1 MVRKVPILCTV
12 ASLLFS
18 LKAATPLVTQY
29 IAPVDNPTWENRV
42 LTAEYGTGAGF
53 KYTVCKSTWDGK
65 TWYNFFILVQDQGN
79 DHPYFRAWSNWL
91 RFTLNGDSHD
101 LADNYTWN
109 RSAASRERFLYQANF
124 KSTGGFESA
133 NDHHKT
139 IAIGAGTINQVFDEN
154 GDDTT
159 SSGAAYVQCV
169 HTDWVYRV
177 AFDANGGSGTMG
189 DFVFTNSAALP
200 ANAFTRAGY
209 GFTGWNTAADASGA
223 TYANKAGVARDLT
236 LYAQWKAK
244 SYTVTFDANGG
255 TTSTSS
261 KTVTYDATYGT
272 LPEPVRTGYSFGG
285 WFTAA
290 SGGSKV
296 TASSTVAITAAQTL
310 YAHWTANTYAITLNR
325 QGGSGGDSTVT
336 ATYDAAMPAIAVPTR
351 AGYTFGGFYAETGG
365 EGTQYY
371 TASGKS
377 ACKWNKTSTTTLYA
391 KWTPKSYTV
400 NFNANGGTASVASKT
415 VTYDATYG
423 ELPAPTRTGYSFNG
437 WFTAESGGL
446 KVTDSSKVAIA
457 AEHTLYAQWT
467 VNTYT
472 ITLNRQSGSGGDSF
486 ATAAYGAAMPVIE
499 VPTRTGYTFGGYYT
513 NADGGGTQYYK
524 ASGTSARKWDKTVAT
539 TLYAKWTANSYAVTF
554 NANGGTTPTSSKTVT
569 YDAVYGTLP
578 APTRTGYSF
587 GGWFTSASGG
597 SKVTESA
604 TVSITAAQTL
614 YAHWTANS
622 YTVTFNANGGTTPTS
637 SKTVTYDAVY
647 GALPTP
653 TRAGYSFGGWFTA
666 ASGGS
671 KVTESDTASITA
683 AQTLFAHWSA
693 NNYTITFNANG
704 GTTPTSSKTV
714 TYDATY
720 GALPTPTREGYS
732 FGGWFTAASGGS
744 KVTASSNVSI
754 TVAQTLYAHWTGKA
768 YEILFDNDF
777 SWNAYIKTA
786 SYSATKGTLTKN
798 WVTLTTGADEAYSS
812 TSRGTGDGYYCIA
825 VGETEYIFTCSIDK
839 LGDNTS
845 IGNMIVYYVAHKADK
860 TVMLDGSRDYRRIT
874 NSATEGDR
882 YYGTFTPPAGT
893 KYIQIFF
900 HLQGAGKTGR
910 FVAPCIYKSDPY
922 GKTSLTRGNH
932 RKTFA
937 FSDAS
942 NATFESCL
950 NSGNTWPTVTR
961 TGYSFTGWFT
971 AESSGGATYSKTSK
985 PVAGDLRLWSRWTVN
1000 TYTITLNRQSGSG
1013 GDSSATATYDA
1024 AMPEIEVPTRT
1035 GYTFG
1040 GYYTGTG
1047 GGGTQYYTASGTRAR
1062 KWDKTVATTLYAKW
1076 TANSYTV
1083 TFDANGGTTP
1093 TSSKTVTYDATYGAL
1108 PTPVRTGYS
1117 FGGWF
1122 TSASGGAEVTES
1134 TKVSI
1139 TAAQT
1144 LYAHWSANTYTVT
1157 FDANGGSV
1165 SPTSRS
1171 VTFGGKYSLPTPTR
1185 TGYAFTGWYTS
1196 TDSGAQLVD
1205 SDTIATATMD
1215 HALYAH
1221 WSPNSYE
1228 VEFMANGGNGEMAG
1242 EPFKYDEMKPLSSNQ
1257 YARTG
1262 YTFAGWSQRADGTGF
1277 VYANGAVVSNLS
1289 SRADAVVNLYACWV
1303 AEKTAISFDKAGG
1316 EGGADSVEATYDT
1329 RLPTAEV
1336 PVRTG
1341 YEFLGYWFGN
1351 DQYYYS
1357 SGEGRLTW
1365 NVADAAATLVARW
1378 QPKSY
1383 TVYFNPNGGG
1393 NASFSSKSVTYAEEY
1408 GELAAATRTGY
1419 DFDAWYTAV
1428 NGGAKVSSATVMNVA
1443 SNHTLYAHWKAASYK
1458 VTFDRNGSGS
1468 FADSGEVLNKDGN
1481 AERSFEYNGTYGEF
1495 PSVVWIKHEL
1505 LGWFTAASG
1514 GMQVNES
1521 DTVSITAPTVFYA
1534 HWQDN
1539 TMPVNFD
1546 ASGDV
1551 PDGEEGTG
1559 FITDQDFAKNGSLYR
1574 RTDYYEKGAPYGYLP
1589 MPTNSNTRL
1598 FFAGWWSSADRTN
1611 RVQVLASDKVD
1622 TSRQTLYARWK
1633 VIPSNATCT
1642 LTFKFADGRESTNVT
1657 ATVGDEFG
1665 KWFLNPAPEYAGGYS
1680 HFGWYRKNGS
1690 RVQDTDIIEGD
1701 ETLDG
1706 RWTLRA
1712 FNDAWNCQE
1721 IAFSTNGVSGWTI
1734 DAKTHI
1740 AQSGDLIKDYMS
1752 QENHLNMVV
1761 DKPGLLSGVWD
1772 ICQIAES
1779 DFGNAGKGWI
1789 SLNFKSSGYVS
1800 EHLNG
1805 GTSQSGWTIFT
1816 KSMEPSEQYSIY
1828 YRREKAA
1835 EYDGFDDCGWVK
1847 DVQFTPAAATTS
1859 IDDWESFASVASSVR
1874 GAVWTTGGAE
1884 PWATVE
1890 TNKEWAAAGSI
1901 ADGRSSWVRLDIP
1914 PAKGVL
1920 EFKWRVSGET
1930 GYTDTNGVYQACDY
1944 LEFSDGSGSTGPLRT
1959 EGSTNGFETVVWT
1972 NNTESAHS
1980 FKWRYVKDGDT
1991 RAGEDGALLKD
2002 VKWTPLRPQPFLFFI
2017 K

>member
-1 MVRKVPILCTV
+1 MVRKGSIFCAV

-29 IAPVDNPTWENRV
+29 IAPVDKPTWENRV

-53 KYTVCKSTWDGK
+53 KYTVCKSTWGGK

-79 DHPYFRAWSNWL
+79 DHHPYFRAWSNWL
-91 RFTLNGDSHD
+91 RFTLNGNTHD

-124 KSTGGFESA
+124 KSTGEFESA
-133 NDHHKT
+133 NDHHKA
-139 IAIGAGTINQVFDEN
+139 IAIGAGTLNQVFDEN

-177 AFDANGGSGTMG
+177 AFNANGGSGTMG
-189 DFVFTNSAALP
+189 YFVFTNSAALP

-223 TYANKAGVARDLT
+223 AYANNAGVARDLT

-261 KTVTYDATYGT
+261 KTVTYDAAYGA

-296 TASSTVAITAAQTL
+296 TASSTVAITAAQAL
-310 YAHWTANTYAITLNR
+310 YAHWTANTYIVTLNR
-325 QGGSGGDSTVT
+325 QSGSGGDSTVT
-336 ATYDAAMPAIAVPTR
+336 ATYDAAMPAIAVPMR

-365 EGTQYY
+365 EGMQYY
-371 TASGKS
+371 TASGTS
-377 ACKWNKTSTTTLYA
+377 ACKWNKTSTSTLYA
-391 KWTPKSYTV
+391 KWTAKPYTV
-400 NFNANGGTASVASKT
+400 IFNANGGTTPTSSKT

-446 KVTDSSKVAIA
+446 KVTESSKVAIA

-486 ATAAYGAAMPVIE
+486 ATATYGAAMPVIE
-499 VPTRTGYTFGGYYT
+499 VPTRTGYNFGGYYT
-513 NADGGGTQYYK
+513 GKDGTGTQYYT

-539 TLYAKWTANSYAVTF
+539 TLYAKWTANSY
-554 NANGGTTPTSSKTVT
+554 
-569 YDAVYGTLP
+569 
-578 APTRTGYSF
+578 
-587 GGWFTSASGG
+587 
-597 SKVTESA
+597 
-604 TVSITAAQTL
+604 
-614 YAHWTANS
+614 
-622 YTVTFNANGGTTPTS
+622 TVTFNANGGTTSTS
-637 SKTVTYDAVY
+637 SRTVTYDAVY

-653 TRAGYSFGGWFTA
+653 T
-666 ASGGS
+666 
-671 KVTESDTASITA
+671 
-683 AQTLFAHWSA
+683 
-693 NNYTITFNANG
+693 
-704 GTTPTSSKTV
+704 
-714 TYDATY
+714 
-720 GALPTPTREGYS
+720 
-732 FGGWFTAASGGS
+732 
-744 KVTASSNVSI
+744 
-754 TVAQTLYAHWTGKA
+754 
-768 YEILFDNDF
+768 
-777 SWNAYIKTA
+777 
-786 SYSATKGTLTKN
+786 
-798 WVTLTTGADEAYSS
+798 
-812 TSRGTGDGYYCIA
+812 
-825 VGETEYIFTCSIDK
+825 
-839 LGDNTS
+839 
-845 IGNMIVYYVAHKADK
+845 
-860 TVMLDGSRDYRRIT
+860 
-874 NSATEGDR
+874 
-882 YYGTFTPPAGT
+882 
-893 KYIQIFF
+893 
-900 HLQGAGKTGR
+900 
-910 FVAPCIYKSDPY
+910 
-922 GKTSLTRGNH
+922 
-932 RKTFA
+932 
-937 FSDAS
+937 
-942 NATFESCL
+942 
-950 NSGNTWPTVTR
+950 
-961 TGYSFTGWFT
+961 
-971 AESSGGATYSKTSK
+971 
-985 PVAGDLRLWSRWTVN
+985 
-1000 TYTITLNRQSGSG
+1000 
-1013 GDSSATATYDA
+1013 
-1024 AMPEIEVPTRT
+1024 
-1035 GYTFG
+1035 
-1040 GYYTGTG
+1040 
-1047 GGGTQYYTASGTRAR
+1047 
-1062 KWDKTVATTLYAKW
+1062 
-1076 TANSYTV
+1076 
-1083 TFDANGGTTP
+1083 
-1093 TSSKTVTYDATYGAL
+1093 
-1108 PTPVRTGYS
+1108 RTGYS

-1185 TGYAFTGWYTS
+1185 TGYAFTGWHTS

-1228 VEFMANGGNGEMAG
+1228 VEFLANGGSGEMAG
-1242 EPFKYDEMKPLSSNQ
+1242 ESFRYDEMKPLSSNQ

-1262 YTFAGWSQRADGTGF
+1262 YAFAGWSQRADGTGF

-1383 TVYFNPNGGG
+1383 TVYFNPNGGR
-1393 NASFSSKSVTYAEEY
+1393 NASFSTMSVTYAKEY

-1458 VTFDRNGSGS
+1458 VTFDRNGKGS
-1468 FADSGEVLNKDGN
+1468 FADPGEALNKDGN

-1495 PSVVWIKHEL
+1495 PSVAWAKHEL

-1539 TMPVNFD
+1539 TMAVDFD

-1551 PDGEEGTG
+1551 PDGEEGAG

-1574 RTDYYEKGAPYGYLP
+1574 RTDYYEKGAAYGYLP
-1589 MPTNSNTRL
+1589 VPTNSNTRL

-1622 TSRQTLYARWK
+1622 TSTQTLYARWK

-1690 RVQDTDIIEGD
+1690 RVQETDIIEGD

-1721 IAFSTNGVSGWTI
+1721 IAFYTNGVSGWTI
-1734 DAKTHI
+1734 DTKTHI

-1761 DKPGLLSGVWD
+1761 DKPGLLSVVWD
-1772 ICQIAES
+1772 ICQIAEM
-1779 DFGNAGKGWI
+1779 DFDNASEGWI
-1789 SLNFKSSGYVS
+1789 SLNFKPVAAASDLTY
-1800 EHLNG
+1800 ERLNG
-1805 GTSQSGWTIFT
+1805 GTYRFGWTSFT
-1816 KSMEPSEQYSIY
+1816 KSIEPREQYSIY
-1828 YRREKAA
+1828 YQRAADA

-1847 DVQFTPAAATTS
+1847 DVRFTPAAATTS
-1859 IDDWESFASVASSVR
+1859 IDDWASFASVASSVR

-1901 ADGRSSWVRLDIP
+1901 ADGRSSWVRLDVP

-1944 LEFSDGSGSTGPLRT
+1944 LEFSDGSGSTGPLRI

-1972 NNTESAHS
+1972 NNIESAHS

-2002 VKWTPLRPQPFLFFI
+2002 VKWTTLRPQPFLFFI